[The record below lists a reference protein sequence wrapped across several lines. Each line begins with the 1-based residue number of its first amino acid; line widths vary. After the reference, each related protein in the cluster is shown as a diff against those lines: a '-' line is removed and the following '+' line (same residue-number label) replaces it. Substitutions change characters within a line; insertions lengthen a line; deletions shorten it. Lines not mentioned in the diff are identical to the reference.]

1 MRTTIKRIA
10 ELSGVSVTTI
20 SKILNGKDHDLNPKT
35 IERVKEIIKQENYKP
50 SLLAQS
56 MRYRQMK
63 LIALML
69 PDIRNPF
76 FAEVIRGAED
86 CANKYNYSLVLCNS
100 DNELEKEIDYITSL
114 QARHI
119 DGMLLSGVQIENR
132 LMENQIKIN
141 VPFSFIKSQNNSIDR
156 DYSDIIGAHD
166 STNYLIKHHHT
177 NILCIVGPEVFAH
190 TQRYEEGYTKALEE
204 NHLVFDPKN
213 VLHLS
218 AYTAEAAYNESLN
231 LLKFTQATAVC
242 CANDLIAY
250 GVLKVL
256 RELDI
261 KVPDQMSV
269 IGYDDIESNSYL
281 ETPLTSFSPNCYA
294 MGWDSAVNL
303 IEKIESRNLNDFTHE
318 INTRLMIRSTTGDK
332 K

>member
-1 MRTTIKRIA
+1 MRVTIKRIA
-10 ELSGVSVTTI
+10 ELSGVSVTTV

-35 IERVKEIIKQENYKP
+35 IEKVKQIIKQENYKP

-132 LMENQIKIN
+132 LMENQLKIN
-141 VPFSFIKSQNNSIDR
+141 VPISFIKSQNNIKDR
-156 DYSDIIGAHD
+156 DYADIIGAYE
-166 STNYLIKHHHT
+166 STNYLIKHHHE

-190 TQRYEEGYTKALEE
+190 TQRYLQGYTNALNEHE
-204 NHLVFDPKN
+204 IELNPKN
-213 VLHLS
+213 ILHIS
-218 AYTAEAAYNESLN
+218 SYTAESAYNESLN
-231 LLKFTQATAVC
+231 LLKFTKASAVC
-242 CANDLIAY
+242 CSNDLIAY
-250 GVLKVL
+250 GVLKAL

-261 KVPDQMSV
+261 KVPEQMSV
-269 IGYDDIESNSYL
+269 IGYDDIEFNIYL
-281 ETPLTSFSPNCYA
+281 ETPLTSFSPNRYA
-294 MGWDSAVNL
+294 MGWDSTINL
-303 IEKIESRNLNDFTHE
+303 IEKIESKNLNDFTNG